1 MKIEI
6 MTSGEFCDVVEHLHL
21 DAKILYKSPADPYND
36 HPHYQVWEV
45 EKSDLNRIEDFCMTE
60 EIFCCYSNGEH
71 RGTAYDFI
79 TINGVG
85 VIAWLEGSKK
95 DTFNCLSDYF
105 IDCLGVT
112 DSYKIAGY
120 SAYLAKT
127 NGWSLSDLWRKL
139 EG

>member
-1 MKIEI
+1 MKIEVL
-6 MTSGEFCDVVEHLHL
+6 TGGEFCDVVEHLRI
-21 DAKILYKSPADPYND
+21 DAKRLYKSPADPYNE

-45 EKSDLNRIEDFCMTE
+45 EKSDLNKIEDFCMTE

-85 VIAWLEGSKK
+85 VIAWQENSKN
-95 DTFNCLSDYF
+95 DTFNCLTDYF
-105 IDCLGVT
+105 KDCLDVT

-120 SAYLAKT
+120 SVYLAKN
-127 NGWSLSDLWRKL
+127 NGWSLSDLWKKL